1 MAGTQLESKMVVDS
15 ESGKSPKISR
25 AVISVSDKTGIVEFA
40 QTLAECGV
48 EIFSTGGTRR
58 VLTEAGLEV
67 QDIASYTGFPEVM
80 DGRVKTLHPKIFGGI
95 LARLDNETDLKT
107 IQDLDITPFELVV
120 VNLYPFSDTIAKP
133 NVTEAECVEQ
143 IDIGGPS
150 LVRAAAKNHK
160 FITVVTD
167 QSQFELVSKE
177 LKDQGATSMGT
188 RRQLM
193 VEAFAHTADYDTAIA
208 NHFAGSP
215 DSNDELPE
223 QVRISLVR
231 QDQLRYGE
239 NSHQKAAVYAS
250 GALDPTTVM
259 GAKQLNGKQLSY
271 NNLLDLDAAL
281 SIVRIHTQPT
291 CCVLKHNNP
300 CGAAT
305 AATLAEACEKGFAG
319 DPVSAFG
326 SIVGFNKPVDVDTA
340 NWLGNTPNL
349 FVEAI
354 IAPGYDDQAL
364 EILKTKPK
372 WKTNV
377 RLIDVGTIAPDSAS
391 LQFKTISGGMLVQ
404 ESDSHPVVREDWK
417 FVTEC
422 TADDATLDE
431 LEFAWSVI
439 RFVKSNAI
447 TLSKGLA
454 LVGVGAGQ
462 MSRVDSVRIAIEKSA
477 EHAAG
482 SFLASDAFFPFADS
496 IELAAAAGI
505 KAIIQPGGS
514 RRDEEVIAACN
525 QHGIP
530 MVFAGQ
536 RHFRH

>member
-1 MAGTQLESKMVVDS
+1 
-15 ESGKSPKISR
+15 
-25 AVISVSDKTGIVEFA
+25 
-40 QTLAECGV
+40 
-48 EIFSTGGTRR
+48 
-58 VLTEAGLEV
+58 
-67 QDIASYTGFPEVM
+67 
-80 DGRVKTLHPKIFGGI
+80 
-95 LARLDNETDLKT
+95 
-107 IQDLDITPFELVV
+107 
-120 VNLYPFSDTIAKP
+120 
-133 NVTEAECVEQ
+133 
-143 IDIGGPS
+143 
-150 LVRAAAKNHK
+150 
-160 FITVVTD
+160 
-167 QSQFELVSKE
+167 
-177 LKDQGATSMGT
+177 MGT

-281 SIVRIHTQPT
+281 SIVRIHAQPT

-305 AATLAEACEKGFAG
+305 AATLVEACEKGFAG

-326 SIVGFNKPVDVDTA
+326 SIVGFNRPVDLDTA

-354 IAPGYDDQAL
+354 IAPGYDEAAL
-364 EILKTKPK
+364 EVLKTKPK

-377 RLIDVGTIAPDSAS
+377 RLLDVGTISPDSAS

-404 ESDSHPVVREDWK
+404 ESDSLPVSREDWK

-431 LEFAWSVI
+431 LQFAWSVI

-447 TLSKGLA
+447 TLSKDLA

-462 MSRVDSVRIAIEKSA
+462 MSRVDSVRIAIEKSG

-482 SFLASDAFFPFADS
+482 SLLASDAFFPFPDS
-496 IELAAAAGI
+496 IELASQAGI

-514 RRDEEVIAACN
+514 RRDDEVIAACN
-525 QHGIP
+525 EHGIP